1 MKTHRWIPH
10 VLTQERTV
18 LAATLT
24 GAQRTDPLGQT
35 ARRILILALVLGSLG
50 ADAAAWSGYASTA
63 QANTHQ
69 PAGSISLAAKTSL
82 KITSTGISTSTGSGT
97 ISNPWMY

>member
-10 VLTQERTV
+10 VVAQERTDPV
-18 LAATLT
+18 ETLT
-24 GAQRTDPLGQT
+24 GAQRTDPLAQA

-63 QANTHQ
+63 QANAHQ
-69 PAGSISLAAKTSL
+69 SAGNISLTAKTTPNSA
-82 KITSTGISTSTGSGT
+82 ITGIGS
-97 ISNPWMY
+97 ISNPWMF